1 MKRNNDETA
10 PTTKKHKKE
19 GKSKK
24 KNESLPP
31 DVRTLWAKKAT
42 SSQAP
47 LPENRPEDYEPGDSD
62 FEESSLSRT
71 RSVSRTKYSNAPES

>member
-1 MKRNNDETA
+1 MKWNNNETA

-42 SSQAP
+42 LSQAP
-47 LPENRPEDYEPGDSD
+47 RPEKRPEDYEPGDSD
-62 FEESSLSRT
+62 FRQ
-71 RSVSRTKYSNAPES
+71 